1 MWQHKTIMMKHL
13 ILKLIRMLLLNI
25 MSNSHLSTIHILDL
39 SNHLSFMDYLIQL
52 LDKLFDYYLKLDI
65 EKSIP

>member
-1 MWQHKTIMMKHL
+1 
-13 ILKLIRMLLLNI
+13 
-25 MSNSHLSTIHILDL
+25 MSNSHLSTTHILDL

-65 EKSIP
+65 EKSVP